1 MLRSDQQSAL
11 GGSEPIGGYVAKENV
26 VHIETVRNSTRPH
39 MLQLPRPSPGAR
51 EPDDS
56 RSELSA
62 RSSDPTVHDATLLV
76 AALEDL
82 EAKRVAIEWLL
93 DADLL
98 CVCLV

>member
-1 MLRSDQQSAL
+1 M
-11 GGSEPIGGYVAKENV
+11 
-26 VHIETVRNSTRPH
+26 HIETVRNSTRPH
-39 MLQLPRPSPGAR
+39 IPQLPRPSPGATAAA
-51 EPDDS
+51 DS

-76 AALEDL
+76 AALENL

-98 CVCLV
+98 HVCLV